1 MMGVRKLL
9 DFTFTRNELKILDDI
24 LPEHKRTERLD
35 DIEEAEE
42 EQKAAARLQ
51 EESGRRAS
59 IKYTDSGLELPLA
72 NGNVMKIPASEIA
85 PDINI
90 SEEVNKCGVWKNLEA
105 TNSNPKIEDVAKKSS
120 GGGWVESTTRY
131 FYPLGA

>member
-1 MMGVRKLL
+1 MLVVMMGIRKLL
-9 DFTFTRNELKILDDI
+9 DFVFTRNELKILDDI

-42 EQKAAARLQ
+42 EQKAVKFQ
-51 EESGRRAS
+51 DESGRRAS
-59 IKYTDSGLELPLA
+59 LKYTDSGLELPLA
-72 NGNVMKIPASEIA
+72 NGNVMKIPINESTA

-105 TNSNPKIEDVAKKSS
+105 TNGKSNEDNSKKSS
-120 GGGWVESTTRY
+120 SAGG
-131 FYPLGA
+131 

>member
-9 DFTFTRNELKILDDI
+9 DFTFTRSELKILDDI

-42 EQKAAARLQ
+42 EQKAFKLQ
-51 EESGRRAS
+51 EEAGRRAS

-105 TNSNPKIEDVAKKSS
+105 TNSNQKIEEQKKNA
-120 GGGWVESTTRY
+120 
-131 FYPLGA
+131 GAG

>member
-120 GGGWVESTTRY
+120 GGG
-131 FYPLGA
+131 